1 MSEEQLIRRAQQG
14 DNSAFEQL
22 LLAHQKKVYNLCL
35 RMAANPDD
43 ALDLSQEAF
52 IKAWRALGQY
62 QFEASFST
70 WLFRLTS
77 NVCIDFLRQK
87 KRRQETSLTE
97 NYDDSDEGAEL
108 SLPDCT
114 PLPEQQAIT
123 NETKI
128 ELARAMGQL
137 APDHCEILQLRV
149 VEDLPYEQIADILG
163 VRVGTVKSRLAR
175 ARLSLRK
182 ILNIRRIYYMPF
194 GDYDSSN
201 NSMDLLG
208 MQANR
213 DMYEDMGANSKNSD
227 REFKKSKTKKKVDV
241 KKIVIV
247 VIIVAACIVAFFAR
261 KVYTR
266 NYYTQEYTAGTKGI
280 KGNVNVS
287 KFTDISEDF
296 AIGANSNGYAVFK
309 NPSKAFKT
317 FEKMY
322 ADDIQ
327 SMKDEFGLKD
337 FNKKTYHDYMTYGWQ
352 SNVGTDEEKQ
362 NKKFISS
369 FLDIYENSEW
379 R

>member
-52 IKAWRALGQY
+52 IKAWRTLGQY

-108 SLPDCT
+108 SLPDCA

-137 APDHCEILQLRV
+137 APDHREILQLRV
-149 VEDLPYEQIADILG
+149 VEGLPYEQIADILG

-182 ILNIRRIYYMPF
+182 ILKAGNYF
-194 GDYDSSN
+194 DSAS
-201 NSMDLLG
+201 
-208 MQANR
+208 
-213 DMYEDMGANSKNSD
+213 
-227 REFKKSKTKKKVDV
+227 
-241 KKIVIV
+241 
-247 VIIVAACIVAFFAR
+247 
-261 KVYTR
+261 
-266 NYYTQEYTAGTKGI
+266 
-280 KGNVNVS
+280 
-287 KFTDISEDF
+287 SEPVE
-296 AIGANSNGYAVFK
+296 GEVR
-309 NPSKAFKT
+309 
-317 FEKMY
+317 
-322 ADDIQ
+322 
-327 SMKDEFGLKD
+327 L
-337 FNKKTYHDYMTYGWQ
+337 
-352 SNVGTDEEKQ
+352 
-362 NKKFISS
+362 
-369 FLDIYENSEW
+369 
-379 R
+379 

>member
-52 IKAWRALGQY
+52 IKAWRTLGQY

-77 NVCIDFLRQK
+77 NVCIDFLRRK

-108 SLPDCT
+108 SLPDCA

-137 APDHCEILQLRV
+137 APDHREILQLRV

-182 ILNIRRIYYMPF
+182 ILKAGNYF
-194 GDYDSSN
+194 DSAS
-201 NSMDLLG
+201 
-208 MQANR
+208 
-213 DMYEDMGANSKNSD
+213 
-227 REFKKSKTKKKVDV
+227 
-241 KKIVIV
+241 
-247 VIIVAACIVAFFAR
+247 
-261 KVYTR
+261 
-266 NYYTQEYTAGTKGI
+266 
-280 KGNVNVS
+280 
-287 KFTDISEDF
+287 SEPVE
-296 AIGANSNGYAVFK
+296 GEVR
-309 NPSKAFKT
+309 
-317 FEKMY
+317 
-322 ADDIQ
+322 
-327 SMKDEFGLKD
+327 L
-337 FNKKTYHDYMTYGWQ
+337 
-352 SNVGTDEEKQ
+352 
-362 NKKFISS
+362 
-369 FLDIYENSEW
+369 
-379 R
+379 

>member
-108 SLPDCT
+108 SLPDCA

-137 APDHCEILQLRV
+137 APDHREILQLRV

-182 ILNIRRIYYMPF
+182 ILKAGRQ
-194 GDYDSSN
+194 S
-201 NSMDLLG
+201 
-208 MQANR
+208 A
-213 DMYEDMGANSKNSD
+213 
-227 REFKKSKTKKKVDV
+227 
-241 KKIVIV
+241 
-247 VIIVAACIVAFFAR
+247 AACRRRKGHCAR
-261 KVYTR
+261 SVGIARYAR
-266 NYYTQEYTAGTKGI
+266 GAVCLGKG
-280 KGNVNVS
+280 
-287 KFTDISEDF
+287 SE
-296 AIGANSNGYAVFK
+296 
-309 NPSKAFKT
+309 P
-317 FEKMY
+317 
-322 ADDIQ
+322 Q
-327 SMKDEFGLKD
+327 
-337 FNKKTYHDYMTYGWQ
+337 
-352 SNVGTDEEKQ
+352 
-362 NKKFISS
+362 
-369 FLDIYENSEW
+369 
-379 R
+379 